1 MVNSNKTSGESQR
14 LTWTIPSHMAN
25 QQNHSTLCWITRHIY
40 PQINLLADSLNI
52 ISPKKLKCWEKRN
65 YSYRICHSFTQ
76 IGHIFTQYQQPK
88 SLILDQQPTQSTQLL
103 VSSMEMNTH
112 LFPNS
117 HLVHLPHA
125 TTLLTMLNFYPK
137 KNLQR
142 SRNRSYLDEIGE
154 LGVPIDDQPVHLRA
168 SKKPNQE
175 TPTQNQER
183 DRKQLWSTHL
193 TSYSTLCFSESSSGT

>member
-14 LTWTIPSHMAN
+14 LTWTIPRHMAN

-117 HLVHLPHA
+117 HFVHLPQA
-125 TTLLTMLNFYPK
+125 TTLLTMLNYHHK
-137 KNLQR
+137 KFVKIQELELPR
-142 SRNRSYLDEIGE
+142 RNWWTWGPD
-154 LGVPIDDQPVHLRA
+154 
-168 SKKPNQE
+168 
-175 TPTQNQER
+175 
-183 DRKQLWSTHL
+183 W
-193 TSYSTLCFSESSSGT
+193 